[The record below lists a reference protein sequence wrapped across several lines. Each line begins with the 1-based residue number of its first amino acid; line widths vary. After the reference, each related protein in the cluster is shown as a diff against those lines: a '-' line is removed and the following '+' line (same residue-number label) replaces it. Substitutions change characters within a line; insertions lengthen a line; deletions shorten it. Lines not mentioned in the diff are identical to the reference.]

1 MEINR
6 TYFTHPTSFIDKLS
20 VINQGSSATDKLK
33 IIHDEIKG
41 HMPFIERIAVIIYE
55 EERDLL
61 KTFIHSDDN
70 RDKILQFYQSKLSDS
85 ESLSEIAHSR
95 IPRLVNDLGIFERNS
110 KKHSRF
116 IAKRN
121 YGASYTTPFYN
132 DGRFAGF
139 IFMNSRDKN
148 VFNEISCDALS
159 PFVLLIRQIVDKEI
173 DRLNTLHGS
182 VTSALNHDYET
193 NEIIVL

>member
-1 MEINR
+1 MDINR
-6 TYFTHPTSFIDKLS
+6 THFTLPTSFIDKLS
-20 VINQGSSATDKLK
+20 VINQEGSATGKLK
-33 IIHDEIKG
+33 IIHEEIKQ
-41 HMPFIERIAVIIYE
+41 HMPFIERIAVIIYQ

-70 RDKILQFYQSKLSDS
+70 SDKILQFYQSKLSDS
-85 ESLSEIAHSR
+85 ESLSEIAHCR
-95 IPRLVNDLGIFERNS
+95 TPHVVNDLGIFERNS

-121 YGASYTTPFYN
+121 YGASHTTPFYN
-132 DGRFAGF
+132 DARFAGF

-159 PFVLLIRQIVDKEI
+159 PFVDLIELLICKEI
-173 DRLNTLHGS
+173 EQPNIQHDS
-182 VTSALNHDYET
+182 VTTALDHGKKLAEVSVT
-193 NEIIVL
+193 

>member
-1 MEINR
+1 MDINR

-20 VINQGSSATDKLK
+20 EINQEGSATAKLK
-33 IIHDEIKG
+33 IIHEEIIR
-41 HMPFIERIAVIIYE
+41 HMPFIERIAIIIYE

-85 ESLSEIAHSR
+85 ESLSEIVHSR
-95 IPRLVNDLGIFERNS
+95 ISRVVNDLGIFERNN

-116 IAKRN
+116 IAKRS
-121 YGASYTTPFYN
+121 YGASHTTPFYN
-132 DGRFAGF
+132 DGRFTGF

-159 PFVLLIRQIVDKEI
+159 PFVDLIELLVCTEI
-173 DRLNTLHGS
+173 EQLNNQHDS
-182 VTSALNHDYET
+182 VTTALDHGKKLAEVSAT
-193 NEIIVL
+193 